1 MSLRPCLQCTRHV
14 RSSEK
19 ACPFCGTNLPAVATA
34 TPRSVAGLGRAA
46 IMAFGTLAATAEVG
60 CTVAPAYG
68 GPSQQDAFIGS
79 QDAAYGGPPPDASL
93 SEPDAAAAAED
104 AATSPDA
111 GNDAGGSVAAYGA
124 PPEDAGGA
132 QLDTGGGIGPLYGGA
147 P

>member
-46 IMAFGTLAATAEVG
+46 IMAFGVTAAG
-60 CTVAPAYG
+60 CNTPAAPTDAGNDAY
-68 GPSQQDAFIGS
+68 IGS

-93 SEPDAAAAAED
+93 SDED
-104 AATSPDA
+104 APTAADAPASTDA
-111 GNDAGGSVAAYGA
+111 GNDTGGSVAAYGA